1 MNTRF
6 YFWVTSNCNLSCRYC
21 SQKHTMRENAG
32 YEMSRDEVDVIVDS
46 CLKRNI
52 RFSVVELTGG
62 EASMWTHLEYGYE
75 QFSRIAD
82 EVTMVT
88 NGNNAER
95 VKALGMKHWIV
106 SASQAT
112 PSQLK
117 KYDGCPVSLNSHQ
130 HKPVPVKPYDNVLP
144 AACCVSVTPDGMHP
158 QNALEYIRG
167 KVYYCC
173 DAYAHSEHT
182 GITSDIVCDF
192 ENDFLAHFA
201 HKDYAREICRYCLC
215 NGKIWGQ
222 L

>member
-1 MNTRF
+1 MIRF
-6 YFWVTSNCNLSCRYC
+6 YIWVTSNCNLACRYC
-21 SQKHTMRENAG
+21 SQKYTMRENAG
-32 YEMSRDEVDVIVDS
+32 YEMSREEVDAIVDS

-52 RFSVVELTGG
+52 RFDVIELTGG
-62 EASMWTHLEYGYE
+62 EASLWAHLEYGYE

-82 EVTMVT
+82 MVTMVT

-112 PSQLK
+112 AAQLRQ
-117 KYDGCPVSLNSHQ
+117 YDGCPISLNSHQ
-130 HKPVPVKPYDNVLP
+130 HKPVPTTPYNNVLP
-144 AACCVSVTPDGMHP
+144 ASCCVSVTPDGKSP
-158 QNALEYIRG
+158 QNALEYLRG

-182 GITSDIVCDF
+182 GITPDIVCDF
-192 ENDFLAHFA
+192 EDDFLQHFSK
-201 HKDYAREICRYCLC
+201 KDYSREICRYCLC

-222 L
+222 I